1 MNIGQTVYLE
11 VVKRAERGARVV
23 RVELPEALYNDWVEE
38 GHNINSLFSKL
49 GVKVVRSEVT
59 SPLFIDAGGDK

>member
-11 VVKRAERGARVV
+11 VVKRAERGSRVV
-23 RVELPEALYNDWVEE
+23 RVELPEALYNEWLEE

-49 GVKVVRSEVT
+49 GVSIVRGEVL
-59 SPLFIDAGGDK
+59 SPIFMEYT